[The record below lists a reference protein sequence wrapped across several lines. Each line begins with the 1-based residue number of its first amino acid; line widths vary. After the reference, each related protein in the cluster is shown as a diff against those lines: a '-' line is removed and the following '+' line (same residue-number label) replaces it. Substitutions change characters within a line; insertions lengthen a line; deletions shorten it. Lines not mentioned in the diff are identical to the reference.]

1 VEVALMIMVSLVV
14 AQILE
19 EFQMTKSIYRI
30 TITSNGKFIWAIEG
44 NITLS
49 NARRILYDQYDIKVR
64 RKEGTFKPFGNETE
78 WQYKIEKL

>member
-1 VEVALMIMVSLVV
+1 
-14 AQILE
+14 
-19 EFQMTKSIYRI
+19 MTKSIYRI
-30 TITSNGKFIWAIEG
+30 TINSSNGEFIWAIEG

-78 WQYKIEKL
+78 WKYKIEKL